1 MDAFGTYTVGRQVT
15 WAEKCKNA
23 AFHTRRNMIRA
34 RERSQNNEN
43 LHESI
48 CALNSCNFMQMRYGP
63 RSGLNPS
70 PRSG

>member
-34 RERSQNNEN
+34 RERSQNNEIYMRVYVR
-43 LHESI
+43 SI
-48 CALNSCNFMQMRYGP
+48 HVILCK
-63 RSGLNPS
+63 
-70 PRSG
+70 